1 MRIPTGAHDGDAER
15 FEQPVTVFLIAT
27 LFYATFYVVN
37 DTLIDRLDAVPGAY
51 LFRLSSGIK
60 LLLVLLL
67 GWVGS
72 AAIATFCFAWCAL
85 VMFPGNWLLSAE
97 IAVSAGVMPL
107 LACQVI
113 QHRLLPDLSRLK
125 WQQLFAATVVFAT
138 LNSLTRESILYLHL
152 QHGDLVVNVLR
163 TFFSDLLGI
172 FTALY
177 ACRFLLLRLDLPTK
191 DK

>member
-1 MRIPTGAHDGDAER
+1 MPIGSDASLAESI
-15 FEQPVTVFLIAT
+15 EQPLAVFLIAT

-37 DTLIDRLDAVPGAY
+37 DTLIERLDAVPGAY

-60 LLLVLLL
+60 LLLVLLI

-72 AAIATFCFAWCAL
+72 AAIATFCFVWCVL
-85 VMFPGNWLLSAE
+85 ILFPENWQLAAE
-97 IAVSAGVMPL
+97 IALSAGLMPL

-113 QHRLLPDLSRLK
+113 QHRLLPDLSRLR
-125 WQQLFAATVVFAT
+125 WPQLFVAAAVFAT

-152 QHGDLVVNVLR
+152 QQGDLVQNVMR

-177 ACRFLLLRLDLPTK
+177 ACRFLLMRLGPSVK
-191 DK
+191 DE